1 MRGGLSLVRPA
12 LLPNSLSK
20 GLKADGPLLAFLCR
34 RQSHTAPTP
43 ASTSTSAMTNNVGGR
58 AGGGA
63 GAGGDA
69 GEVGGVE
76 IEHNESGVRVSLE
89 VSSQFARAVLWGIC
103 GIATDGY
110 YGS

>member
-1 MRGGLSLVRPA
+1 MLE
-12 LLPNSLSK
+12 
-20 GLKADGPLLAFLCR
+20 LKADEHMFALPQL

-89 VSSQFARAVLWGIC
+89 VSSQSARADLEGTCRIK
-103 GIATDGY
+103 TDRCDRG
-110 YGS
+110 